1 MDFVLALCL
10 PLAVC
15 DRSRSADPN
24 EMSFYAGPGAIVLAG
39 IEDGAGTF
47 HCSSLVI

>member
-1 MDFVLALCL
+1 MLALRL
-10 PLAVC
+10 PLAVRE
-15 DRSRSADPN
+15 RSRAADLT
-24 EMSFYAGPGAIVLAG
+24 EMSYYSGPGAIVLAG